1 MKSLFFNQRNRQPL
15 FYSAKKRPGYP
26 GKVKEQCIMQ
36 QATINFTASEVRQPV
51 SLRERMRSTGREI
64 NEWLD
69 TRSAFYSR
77 IAEFE
82 VTRRAAI
89 RIGIVLPMAIV
100 VAVACVEQAPL
111 VSITAMT
118 VSGWIVYRL
127 NKSEKG
133 GEA

>member
-36 QATINFTASEVRQPV
+36 QATINFTAQQVRARV
-51 SLRERMRSTGREI
+51 SLADKVRGLYRSV
-64 NEWLD
+64 NLWLD
-69 TRSAFYSR
+69 ARSAFYSR

-89 RIGIVLPMAIV
+89 RVNLVTLAVLVV
-100 VAVACVEQAPL
+100 VAAVETAPVAAL
-111 VSITAMT
+111 AAAVSAAWLM
-118 VSGWIVYRL
+118 YRSL
-127 NKSEKG
+127 MKKG

>member
-1 MKSLFFNQRNRQPL
+1 
-15 FYSAKKRPGYP
+15 
-26 GKVKEQCIMQ
+26 MQ
-36 QATINFTASEVRQPV
+36 QATINFTASEVRRPV
-51 SLRERMRSTGREI
+51 SLRERMRSTGRLV

-82 VTRRAAI
+82 VTRRVAI
-89 RIGIVLPMAIV
+89 RIGVVFPLAMAV
-100 VAVACVEQAPL
+100 GAVCVEQAPI
-111 VSITAMT
+111 VSLTAMS

-133 GEA
+133 GQA

>member
-1 MKSLFFNQRNRQPL
+1 
-15 FYSAKKRPGYP
+15 
-26 GKVKEQCIMQ
+26 MQ
-36 QATINFTASEVRQPV
+36 QAINFTAQEVRQPV
-51 SLRERMRSTGREI
+51 SLRERMRSTGRVI
-64 NEWLD
+64 NQWLD

-127 NKSEKG
+127 NKGEKG
-133 GEA
+133 GQA

>member
-1 MKSLFFNQRNRQPL
+1 
-15 FYSAKKRPGYP
+15 
-26 GKVKEQCIMQ
+26 MQ

-51 SLRERMRSTGREI
+51 SLRERMRSTGRVI
-64 NEWLD
+64 NQWLD

-127 NKSEKG
+127 NKGEKG
-133 GEA
+133 GQA

>member
-1 MKSLFFNQRNRQPL
+1 
-15 FYSAKKRPGYP
+15 
-26 GKVKEQCIMQ
+26 MQ

-51 SLRERMRSTGREI
+51 SLRERVRSTGREI

-82 VTRRAAI
+82 VTRRVAI
-89 RIGIVLPMAIV
+89 RVNLVTMAVLVVI
-100 VAVACVEQAPL
+100 VAVETAPVAAL
-111 VSITAMT
+111 AAAVSAAWLM
-118 VSGWIVYRL
+118 YRSL
-127 NKSEKG
+127 TKKG

>member
-1 MKSLFFNQRNRQPL
+1 
-15 FYSAKKRPGYP
+15 
-26 GKVKEQCIMQ
+26 MQ

-51 SLRERMRSTGREI
+51 SLRERMRTTGRVI
-64 NEWLD
+64 NQWLD

-89 RIGIVLPMAIV
+89 RIGIVLPLAMG
-100 VAVACVEQAPL
+100 VAVACVEQAPI
-111 VSITAMT
+111 VSITAMS

-133 GEA
+133 GQA